1 MKFQN
6 FLNLL
11 AMKITS
17 AKAFIVLRKDGT
29 WEYMGMPEDLFPN
42 PPDIEEE
49 MQNHVLIPD
58 DRIDAWW
65 IN

>member
-1 MKFQN
+1 
-6 FLNLL
+6 
-11 AMKITS
+11 MKITS